1 MLDIPESI
9 KSLFKA
15 DNITKDTQRH
25 LKLYF
30 YNEDVQL
37 LFPEESLFPSDEL
50 FPIDQEPC
58 YVIDNEQVLTE
69 ALTITE
75 GLCES
80 DELKLADTKW
90 PWEFIG

>member
-37 LFPEESLFPSDEL
+37 LFPEESLYPSDEL

-75 GLCES
+75 SFLTFSSYFFSTCI
-80 DELKLADTKW
+80 K
-90 PWEFIG
+90 